1 MIKEARLLF
10 WPWCVMT
17 LAGLAPLIKLV
28 LRDNKSGWPD
38 DVGVLGFFGTAAFL
52 TAFSFRRAQ
61 RTSPSTDLPEASGN
75 RGIWAEKMAVLMIAV
90 VSAGLIACL
99 VQAALGTILW
109 REFSIERAMEPVVLL
124 VIIACSTGFWTLL
137 TRSIVCGMLL
147 TGAAQFVLYLLLVV
161 FVRAID
167 RMAPAGTGA
176 ARLSH
181 TPEVH
186 SALSWFVAG
195 VGLSYAAMM
204 LWLGRRRFA
213 KCSRVVAA

>member
-1 MIKEARLLF
+1 
-10 WPWCVMT
+10 MT
-17 LAGLAPLIKLV
+17 LAGLAPLLKLV

-61 RTSPSTDLPEASGN
+61 RTSPSADLPKTGGD
-75 RGIWAEKMAVLMIAV
+75 RGIWAEKIVVLMIAV
-90 VSAGLIACL
+90 VSAGVIACL
-99 VQAALGTILW
+99 VQVALGTINLS
-109 REFSIERAMEPVVLL
+109 EFSVERALEPVVLL

-137 TRSIVCGMLL
+137 TRSIVGGILL
-147 TGAAQFVLYLLLVV
+147 TGTAQIFIYLLLVV

-167 RMAPAGTGA
+167 RMAPVAQGA
-176 ARLSH
+176 TRLSH

-204 LWLGRRRFA
+204 LWLGRQRFA
-213 KCSRVVAA
+213 KAGRVVPAQDTNE